1 MTLSLRY
8 CKLCEHLRIFLL
20 LNTAQ
25 GQATTAPVN
34 HPSTPVPGSLS
45 GTPGQ
50 VKRSKNCNPFIRAP
64 ITFKVQK
71 LLSALSQIKSSSK
84 YQFLSPSPQQL
95 TGWMTLGSGIPTQA
109 LGIYGTSPHA
119 SMPTPLAHQCWA

>member
-1 MTLSLRY
+1 MTLSVIGAVKALRASTDIFAS
-8 CKLCEHLRIFLL
+8 EHR
-20 LNTAQ
+20 A
-25 GQATTAPVN
+25 GQATIAPVN

-45 GTPGQ
+45 ETPGQ
-50 VKRSKNCNPFIRAP
+50 VKCAKNCNPFIRAP

-95 TGWMTLGSGIPTQA
+95 TGWMTLGSGISTQA
-109 LGIYGTSPHA
+109 LGSSTSYL
-119 SMPTPLAHQCWA
+119 LAFELLKH